1 MASTRTFEI
10 RSKQEASDII
20 SVIHNHFFCNDNDEM
35 VIEEVED
42 KNGNISVY
50 AWDDFIH
57 YSVRNYPPAMIFRRN
72 KSLQTI
78 TV

>member
-10 RSKQEASDII
+10 RSKQEASNII

-35 VIEEVED
+35 VIEEVE

-50 AWDDFIH
+50 AWDDFRH
-57 YSVRNYPPAMIFRRN
+57 YNERNYPPVAIFRRN
-72 KSLQTI
+72 KSDQTI

>member
-1 MASTRTFEI
+1 MASIRTFEI

-20 SVIHNHFFCNDNDEM
+20 SVIHNHFFENDNDEM

-57 YSVRNYPPAMIFRRN
+57 YNERNYPPAMIFRRN
-72 KSLQTI
+72 KSDQT
-78 TV
+78 TNF

>member
-1 MASTRTFEI
+1 MATTRIFEI

-50 AWDDFIH
+50 AWDDSAH
-57 YSVRNYPPAMIFRRN
+57 YNERNYPPSMIFRRN
-72 KSLQTI
+72 KSVQT
-78 TV
+78 TNV